1 MEKFKEEVDELIQA
15 PEAEIEEEIG
25 DMLFAL
31 VNVARFKGVEPEQA
45 LQKCND
51 KFVRRFNYI
60 EEAVKDSGHS
70 WSELSLEELDYY
82 WNQAKEKGLKDTGL

>member
-1 MEKFKEEVDELIQA
+1 EKFKEEVDELIQA

-51 KFVRRFNYI
+51 KFV
-60 EEAVKDSGHS
+60 
-70 WSELSLEELDYY
+70 
-82 WNQAKEKGLKDTGL
+82 